1 MLGKQSGVDAGKKQR
16 SQLLCALHISYLI
29 ARHAP
34 RPGHAAPGAAS
45 ADRKIIGFYA
55 STVKMSA
62 HDEKEGT
69 VGVAR
74 WRLSRSGGGGGA
86 RVVARCCFSRRVLT
100 C

>member
-69 VGVAR
+69 VGAA
-74 WRLSRSGGGGGA
+74 LGGSRGVGVEEVHEWWL
-86 RVVARCCFSRRVLT
+86 VVAFLGGS
-100 C
+100 